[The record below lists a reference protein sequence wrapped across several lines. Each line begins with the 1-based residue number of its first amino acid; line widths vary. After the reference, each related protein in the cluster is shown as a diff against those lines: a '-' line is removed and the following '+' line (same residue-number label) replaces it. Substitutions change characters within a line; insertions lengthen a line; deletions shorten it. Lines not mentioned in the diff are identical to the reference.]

1 MKIGAGRL
9 ELPASW
15 SRTKRA
21 TELRYAP
28 TYLVVNVTLSVPNA
42 AR

>member
-1 MKIGAGRL
+1 MEVKDVGAGRL

-21 TELRYAP
+21 TMLRYAP
-28 TYLVVNVTLSVPNA
+28 IFLNY
-42 AR
+42 